1 MLTVLL
7 GGGDMT
13 LPGEIIIKGHRIRM
27 VWIGALLVVLY
38 YSVLFLNLPGGLP
51 TLPPAVEEPIRRL
64 QAKVLTHPDDSL
76 AILRLGE
83 AYKLKGNI
91 AVAKPLLERAL
102 RLDPALDHARFM
114 LAEIHRD
121 EGKLWTAYREFAQVY
136 SRHPN
141 DMGPAL
147 KAAECCRERGDSQEA
162 ERLYLEVVAKK
173 PDTAL
178 AYYWLGLIRQQ
189 NNDFQTAAGF
199 FEKTLKLD
207 PSFSDARTRLQ
218 SLKSEPWPDVG
229 LRLMRDHWWKI
240 VLPLGVALLLRL
252 IVWRGGS
259 RVPAWFR
266 CKEVYFHVYLIC
278 LASLLFAHYM
288 KITKDP
294 ALHGEELAAAYR
306 NVVYLEQ
313 HLQSDYMATNFSGT
327 MFYWLGSHLFPCST
341 QSQRLFKISVVALL
355 PCLLMVLARRIR
367 PETSLGAL
375 LFGAVVFILIPSVS
389 WLSITAIECCADV
402 VFSLLMLLLAFT
414 IGRDGWKWR
423 DWARVSAIGILMV
436 WVAHFYGASLVVL
449 PVTAMVALTRA
460 LSGVELRRPA
470 GLWRFAGLV
479 SVGILVFV
487 AIFWPYLYFGT
498 SKLSM
503 FSGGGK
509 CELSPLL
516 ILRNLS
522 VVSGDLFVK
531 TDSYMLAG
539 DILPAAFPFFWQ
551 GAVLLV
557 LAAVG
562 AFYSIRTGRTEGVS
576 CIAVI
581 LLSVVLSGV
590 ASSYPGIRRIIPA
603 VVMFVVMAVVGFDV
617 LWSKAGH
624 PVRSVFFTRLAMTVV
639 AVGIVVMSCRS
650 WIGAYTYVHT
660 HYRPWLQREFV
671 NLDGMDYQQT
681 VETLVARLQKNQI
694 TLSHHDYHRDV
705 VVMLRLICQR
715 RGGGY
720 VPPYYDGE
728 WDSRLHEEKFISR
741 IPK

>member
-1 MLTVLL
+1 
-7 GGGDMT
+7 MT
-13 LPGEIIIKGHRIRM
+13 LPRQIIIKGHRIRM
-27 VWIGALLVVLY
+27 VWIGVLLVALY

-51 TLPPAVEEPIRRL
+51 AFPPAVEEPIRTL
-64 QAKVLTHPDDSL
+64 QAKVLSNPDDSL
-76 AILRLGE
+76 AVLRLGE
-83 AYKLKGNI
+83 AFKLKGNI

-121 EGKLWTAYREFAQVY
+121 EGKLWAAYREFSQVY

-173 PDTAL
+173 PDTTL
-178 AYYWLGLIRQQ
+178 AYYWLGLIRLQ
-189 NNDFQTAAGF
+189 NNDFQAAAGF
-199 FEKTLKLD
+199 LEKTLKLD

-218 SLKSEPWPDVG
+218 SLKSEPWPDVD
-229 LRLMRDHWWKI
+229 LRLMRSHWWKI
-240 VLPLGVALLLRL
+240 VLPLGVALVLRL
-252 IVWRGGS
+252 IVWRGVI
-259 RVPAWFR
+259 RVPSWFL
-266 CKEVYFHVYLIC
+266 CKEVYIHVYLIC
-278 LASLLFAHYM
+278 LSSLLFAHYM

-355 PCLLMVLARRIR
+355 PCLLMALARRIR

-414 IGRDGWKWR
+414 AGRDGWKWR
-423 DWARVSAIGILMV
+423 DWVCVIAIGALMV

-449 PVTAMVALTRA
+449 PVTAMIVLMRA
-460 LSGVELRRPA
+460 LIGVELRRPDSW
-470 GLWRFAGLV
+470 WRFFGL
-479 SVGILVFV
+479 SAVGLMVLVV
-487 AIFWPYLYFGT
+487 TFWPYLYFGT
-498 SKLSM
+498 IKLSM

-509 CELSPLL
+509 CEWSPSM
-516 ILRNLS
+516 IMRNLS
-522 VVSGDLFVK
+522 VVFGDLFVK

-539 DILPAAFPFFWQ
+539 DILPAAFPFLWQ
-551 GAVLLV
+551 GVVLLA
-557 LAAVG
+557 LATVG
-562 AFYSIRTGRTEGVS
+562 VVYTIRTKRAEGLS
-576 CIAVI
+576 CVAIIV
-581 LLSVVLSGV
+581 LSVVLSGV

-624 PVRSVFFTRLAMTVV
+624 PVRSVFFSRLAMTAV

-660 HYRPWLQREFV
+660 HYRTWLQREFV
-671 NLDGMDYQQT
+671 DLAGMDYQQT
-681 VETLVARLQKNQI
+681 VETLVARLQKSKI
-694 TLSHHDYHRDV
+694 TIGHHDYHKDV

-728 WDSRLHEEKFISR
+728 WDSRLHEEEFISR